1 MTNTILNLIIQ
12 VAQKLGEINAQY
24 LNKQTPQLRKRNRI
38 KTIQASLQIEG
49 NTLSLD
55 QVTALFENK
64 RVIGPKKDVQEV
76 INAIKVYEQINRFD
90 FKNEKAFLK
99 AHQLL
104 MDKLINTNG
113 QYRKTGVGIAKGNQL
128 THLAPPAKNIA
139 YLMKDLFQYLKTTKD
154 DVLIS
159 SAVFHYEMEFIH
171 PFMDGNGRMGRLWQ
185 TLILMSQYPIFEFL
199 PFETFISQH
208 QKDYYQALSKSDK
221 IGHSTPFIEFILNM
235 LNQALSEVL
244 QFNNRIMTDQDRIEY
259 FISLNKGPFTRKDYM
274 DVFKNISSAS
284 ASRDLKKA
292 VELNLLLKKGNK
304 NATVYLVNRSSS

>member
-1 MTNTILNLIIQ
+1 M
-12 VAQKLGEINAQY
+12 A
-24 LNKQTPQLRKRNRI
+24 
-38 KTIQASLQIEG
+38 
-49 NTLSLD
+49 
-55 QVTALFENK
+55 
-64 RVIGPKKDVQEV
+64 
-76 INAIKVYEQINRFD
+76 
-90 FKNEKAFLK
+90 
-99 AHQLL
+99 
-104 MDKLINTNG
+104 
-113 QYRKTGVGIAKGNQL
+113 
-128 THLAPPAKNIA
+128 
-139 YLMKDLFQYLKTTKD
+139 
-154 DVLIS
+154 
-159 SAVFHYEMEFIH
+159 FIH

-292 VELNLLLKKGNK
+292 VYLNLLLKKGIGNQ
-304 NATVYLVNRSSS
+304 TIYLSVVRN